1 MIDPILNEN
10 LRRQR
15 LWWRSSGYF
24 ELYSQSIKNTSYT
37 KNMYSE
43 GSFKDETKYHFINIV
58 SYERYHLTMLE
69 MANYSKKMQWH
80 KGSWTGT
87 RFLTGKLKKRGII
100 RYLGK

>member
-1 MIDPILNEN
+1 MIDPILKEN
-10 LRRQR
+10 IKRQR
-15 LWWRSSGYF
+15 LWWRSAGYF
-24 ELYSQSIKNTSYT
+24 KLFPQPSNPKSFSKDMFA
-37 KNMYSE
+37 K
-43 GSFKDETKYHFINIV
+43 GSFKDNTKYRFVNIV
-58 SYERYHLTMLE
+58 TDERYYLTMLE